1 MQHNR
6 AQKPRLSKIGFT
18 LIELLVVIAIIA
30 ILAAILFPVFAQA
43 RERAR
48 AAACL
53 SNVKQIGTGLMM
65 YTQDFDENYPA
76 AFNQIPPINN
86 PSRTVD
92 RIPLD
97 AQVMPYIK
105 NDQVWSCPSDAV
117 AINSNTE
124 YWDGKY
130 DPARNGGVNK
140 RRTYGYV
147 GRINTRER
155 AAGTGPAGSGG
166 QPDPNTGI
174 AGDWSQA
181 SSMAAIEAPAD
192 TIALVE
198 SSGQRDGWNV
208 GTPWGSLFTNC
219 DTWKLPGRALKA
231 DANLAPGCGIYT
243 EDNRAPYKGHFDRGN
258 YIFADGHAKSMSWGA
273 VRANDFAV
281 FKRQKS
287 NNRFTP

>member
-1 MQHNR
+1 MFQ
-6 AQKPRLSKIGFT
+6 PMRLRSRRGFT

-65 YTQDFDENYPA
+65 YVQDHDESYPA
-76 AFNQIPPINN
+76 PFNQIAPINN
-86 PSRTVD
+86 PSRRID
-92 RIPLD
+92 RIPMD
-97 AQVMPYIK
+97 QQVQPYIK
-105 NDQVWSCPSDAV
+105 NDQVWACPSDPV
-117 AINSNTE
+117 AINANTE

-155 AAGTGPAGSGG
+155 AAGTGPSGAGG

-181 SSMAAIEAPAD
+181 NSLASIEAPAD

-198 SSGQRDGWNV
+198 SSAQGDGWNM
-208 GTPWGSLFTNC
+208 GTPWGSLFTGC
-219 DTWKLPGRALKA
+219 DTWKLPGRGLKQ
-231 DANLAPGCGIYT
+231 DAALAPGCGIYT
-243 EDNRAPYKGHFDRGN
+243 ADNRAPYKGHFDKGN

-273 VRANDFAV
+273 VRANDFAL
-281 FKRQKS
+281 FKQKKS
-287 NNRFTP
+287 TNRFTP